1 MNTINNNKR
10 KDDFKKKNFEISDVD
25 HSYIG
30 DKCKNWIDNVFKS
43 NLRDGDLHLTE
54 SDNKIFSQTNVVNNH
69 LEKKIL
75 MRCA

>member
-30 DKCKNWIDNVFKS
+30 DKCKN
-43 NLRDGDLHLTE
+43 
-54 SDNKIFSQTNVVNNH
+54 
-69 LEKKIL
+69 
-75 MRCA
+75 